1 MSYMEFYKE
10 SNEQASERFD
20 LVMERIAEIKE
31 KTDVPAVYDPYF
43 RRTAE
48 FTIICNNIFGII
60 FFIFIRWEQF
70 N

>member
-48 FTIICNNIFGII
+48 FLLAVAEIL
-60 FFIFIRWEQF
+60 RKKEEVY
-70 N
+70 